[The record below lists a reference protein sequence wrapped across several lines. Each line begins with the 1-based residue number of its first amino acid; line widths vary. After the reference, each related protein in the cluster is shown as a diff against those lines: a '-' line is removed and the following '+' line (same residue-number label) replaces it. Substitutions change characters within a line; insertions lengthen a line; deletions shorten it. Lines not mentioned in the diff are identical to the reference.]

1 MNNIL
6 PDYLKGIAFEI
17 KQKNDKISFMVK
29 CSCGSEMFDFYKK
42 LLTEN
47 DREKKQKLNELYQK
61 YNGDHYI
68 DKDGDFCFCSKS
80 FFGIGKKKVKM
91 TVSQFK
97 DILTYMRKVIKVKCN
112 NCGKEYVIFDSNQ
125 YGYDG
130 TVDFLQNPEIADRSN
145 IVYKKICESSK
156 CRIEIRNT
164 ETYEDFLETFD
175 DNIGYEMYTNAY
187 SSIKITALDE
197 CRNKV
202 ILSQETQ

>member
-1 MNNIL
+1 
-6 PDYLKGIAFEI
+6 
-17 KQKNDKISFMVK
+17 
-29 CSCGSEMFDFYKK
+29 
-42 LLTEN
+42 
-47 DREKKQKLNELYQK
+47 
-61 YNGDHYI
+61 
-68 DKDGDFCFCSKS
+68 
-80 FFGIGKKKVKM
+80 M

-164 ETYEDFLETFD
+164 ETYEERNNRRK
-175 DNIGYEMYTNAY
+175 DNVH
-187 SSIKITALDE
+187 L
-197 CRNKV
+197 
-202 ILSQETQ
+202 